1 MSMPFELDYKARK
14 PLSQQAADGFRTAIK
29 EGVYADG
36 APLPTLRELAR
47 LWGVSLKVPAQA
59 YDRLA
64 REGYVVL
71 HPRRGAVANRSGV
84 RSWNGNIL
92 FASVGFQGGFFLPH
106 LLQSMRME
114 IEAAN
119 LRFYTAIVPVG
130 ANGKGV
136 DLSRFSS
143 YLTHPYDMVIVLTDN
158 LPLRRMVRKT
168 ASASLIIG
176 QANRGNPDADIAL
189 STLAAERE
197 FLSDCCK
204 AGVRTVTVMVNGM
217 AKLTLPGLLRSAGI
231 NVRVVRLERPRGL
244 EIGEG
249 LQKAAYDYCITRR
262 SDLTSP
268 DLIYFADDNIS
279 LGALIAFAD
288 LGISVP
294 RDVRIVSLSNCGSRL
309 PFGFELTRI
318 ECDPVRMGRDA
329 VQCALRRMH
338 GSSDGAKFVSDSLY
352 IRGDTFPL

>member
-1 MSMPFELDYKARK
+1 LDYKARK

-47 LWGVSLKVPAQA
+47 GWDVSVKVPAQA

-84 RSWNGNIL
+84 RSWNGNVL

-114 IEAAN
+114 LEAAN

-136 DLSRFSS
+136 DLPRFSS

-158 LPLRRMVRKT
+158 LPLRRMVRKA

-176 QANRGNPDADIAL
+176 QANRGSPDADIEL

-197 FLSDCCK
+197 FMSDCRK
-204 AGVRTVTVMVNGM
+204 AGVRTVTVMTHSI
-217 AKLTLPGLLRSAGI
+217 AKLSMPGLLRSSGI
-231 NVRVVRLERPRGL
+231 DVRVVRLERPYGL

-249 LQKAAYDYCITRR
+249 LQKAAYDYWISRR
-262 SDLTSP
+262 AGSGSALP

-279 LGALIAFAD
+279 LGALIAFAN

-294 RDVRIVSLSNCGSRL
+294 RDVRVVSLSNRGSRL
-309 PFGFELTRI
+309 PFGFDLTRI
-318 ECDPVRMGRDA
+318 ECDPVRMGRDVA
-329 VQCALRRMH
+329 QCALRRMQ
-338 GSSDGAKFVSDSLY
+338 GSNDGVKFVSVSSY